1 MRLAAPAAP
10 RHPSGHVPTA
20 PKESAMPPDLPL
32 SRFLVEVVRHTPLGV
47 WMLLAV
53 LVALGLRQLRA
64 HELGRARVLALPLAM
79 GAFSLWGALSS
90 FGVQAPVLAAWAL
103 GLGAVAAW
111 GPRWPRQVQRVAA
124 DRYLVAGSVLPLAAM
139 LAVFATRYALS
150 VTFALHRDWAAD
162 AAVAIGA
169 SLLYGMLSG
178 LFAARARHILRS
190 PAA

>member
-1 MRLAAPAAP
+1 
-10 RHPSGHVPTA
+10 
-20 PKESAMPPDLPL
+20 MPPDLPL
-32 SRFLVEVVRHTPLGV
+32 ARFVVEVVRHTPAGV
-47 WMLLAV
+47 WVLLAV
-53 LVALGLRQLRA
+53 LLALGVRQLRA

-90 FGVQAPVLAAWAL
+90 FGVQAPVLAAWGL

-111 GPRWPRQVQRVAA
+111 GPRWPREVRRVAA
-124 DRYLVAGSVLPLAAM
+124 DRYLVAGSALPLAAM
-139 LAVFATRYALS
+139 LAVFATRYTLS

-190 PAA
+190 PG